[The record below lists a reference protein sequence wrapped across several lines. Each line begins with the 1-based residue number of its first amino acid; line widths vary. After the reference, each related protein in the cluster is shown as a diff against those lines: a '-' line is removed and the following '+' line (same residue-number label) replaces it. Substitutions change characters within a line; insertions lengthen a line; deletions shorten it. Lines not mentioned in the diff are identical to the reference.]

1 MGRSKR
7 VLFFLLVA
15 AAPLALACN
24 AIVGLD
30 DYKRTECGASPCAF
44 EAGPDQITPDRIV
57 PDNFVPDATP
67 DAPPGVGPVSWA
79 QFPMPN
85 YKDAST
91 VRPLTYNLFPD
102 QVEDTVTTLVW
113 RKLVVGAPTE
123 QFGVDRSQD
132 AAREECKK
140 IANGPWRLPKRIELV
155 TLLSYGHAAPAI
167 DTSAFPSFP
176 SDTVWT
182 SSEVRP
188 FNGSYWAV
196 DFSTGSLV
204 QLNKDV
210 GAKVLCVKD
219 KQ

>member
-7 VLFFLLVA
+7 RALFFALAA
-15 AAPLALACN
+15 AAPLAVACN

-30 DYKRTECGASPCAF
+30 DYKRTDCGAFPCPF
-44 EAGPDQITPDRIV
+44 EDGGPDQITPDRIV

-91 VRPLTYNLFPD
+91 VRPLSY
-102 QVEDTVTTLVW
+102 QVIGEEVVDNVTTLVW
-113 RKLVVGAPTE
+113 RAKVVGPGFGTDFTE
-123 QFGVDRSQD
+123 DEAVQ
-132 AAREECKK
+132 ECKK
-140 IANGPWRLPKRIELV
+140 IPGGPWRLPKRIELV
-155 TLLSYGHAAPAI
+155 TLISYGHPAPAI
-167 DTSAFPSFP
+167 DTTAFAGFP
-176 SDTVWT
+176 ADEVWS

-188 FNGSYWAV
+188 FTTKFWAV
-196 DFSTGSLV
+196 NFETGELV
-204 QLNKDV
+204 QKDRSV